1 MADFQPFNLGQVLQ
15 TAEAIKAARSQST
28 TDRLREQYLGEQI
41 QGMRDDR
48 AAKQQERE
56 VVLGKEKAQQ
66 VVAKTGQILQA
77 SDPKN
82 YVEQFEPDLVKNLT
96 ANGVDWATVDDNVV
110 RQMVTAM
117 QNKANQ
123 ELGVAPLES
132 QSVGGATV
140 LTQGG
145 QYKNSFTP
153 RAASDNTPMSY
164 REQQLAKSDPEYAQY
179 LRERR
184 GQGLSVTLP
193 DGTTIS
199 DGGAQP
205 FALPKPAQNKLGEDY
220 TNALAGMQ
228 RLQGIV
234 ASVKPEY
241 LTWAGQAKGAWQGVK
256 AKAGM
261 NLAPEERQNLQGY
274 QTWRSDTLNNL
285 NLYIKEVT
293 GAAMSEAEAKRIQA
307 VMPSTDDDPV
317 SFQSKLDSSMKRL
330 SLVAARSG
338 YLLANPAV
346 SMGDVSLERMQVIVS
361 DRANALYTGYLQQGM
376 SEREARQ
383 QAISEA
389 ANQFGIG
396 NAPAN

>member
-1 MADFQPFNLGQVLQ
+1 MADFQTFSLGSVLQ

-41 QGMRDDR
+41 QNMRSDR
-48 AAKQQERE
+48 ARQTKIDEMTF
-56 VVLGKEKAQQ
+56 GKERAAQEY
-66 VVAKTGQILQA
+66 ARAGHI
-77 SDPKN
+77 
-82 YVEQFEPDLVKNLT
+82 
-96 ANGVDWATVDDNVV
+96 
-110 RQMVTAM
+110 
-117 QNKANQ
+117 
-123 ELGVAPLES
+123 LES
-132 QSVGGATV
+132 QTPKNLIESQFPDLQKTIVGAGADWSVITDDQLREAARQIQAKAGTEAGISPIESQQIGGATV
-140 LTQGG
+140 ITQGG
-145 QYKNSFTP
+145 QYKNAVTP
-153 RAASDNTPMSY
+153 RAATDNTPMSY
-164 REQQLAKSDPEYAQY
+164 RENQLAKNDPEYAQF
-179 LRERR
+179 LSERR

-199 DGGAQP
+199 EGGAQP

-293 GAAMSEAEAKRIQA
+293 GAAMSEAEAARIKS

-383 QAISEA
+383 QAIAEA
-389 ANQFGIG
+389 AKQFGIG

>member
-15 TAEAIKAARSQST
+15 TAEAIKAARAQST

-41 QGMRDDR
+41 QNART
-48 AAKQQERE
+48 ERE
-56 VVLGKEKAQQ
+56 FQTRQREIVLGKEKAQQ
-66 VVAKTGQILQA
+66 IVAKTGQILQVQN
-77 SDPKN
+77 PKN
-82 YVEQFEPDLVKNLT
+82 YVEQYEPDLVKNLA
-96 ANGVDWATVDDNVV
+96 ANGVNWESVDDNAV
-110 RQMVTAM
+110 RQIVTAM

-132 QSVGGATV
+132 QNVGGATV

-153 RAASDNTPMSY
+153 RAETDKTPMSY
-164 REQQLAKSDPEYAQY
+164 REQQLAKSDPEYAQF

-199 DGGAQP
+199 EGGAQP
-205 FALPKPAQNKLGEDY
+205 FALPKPTQNKLGEDY
-220 TNALAGMQ
+220 TNALSGMQ

-241 LTWAGQAKGAWQGVK
+241 LTWAGQAKGTWQGIK
-256 AKAGM
+256 AKAGVD
-261 NLAPEERQNLQGY
+261 LAPEERQNLQGY

-293 GAAMSEAEAKRIQA
+293 GAAMSEAEAKRIQS

-317 SFQSKLDSSMKRL
+317 SFQSKLDSAMKRL

-376 SEREARQ
+376 GEREARQ
-383 QAISEA
+383 KAIAEA

-396 NAPAN
+396 NASAN

>member
-1 MADFQPFNLGQVLQ
+1 MADFQPYNLGQVLQ
-15 TAEAIKAARSQST
+15 TAEAIKASRAQST

-41 QGMRDDR
+41 QGMRAER
-48 AAKQQERE
+48 TRQERADQI
-56 VVLGKEKAQQ
+56 VIGKEKAQQ
-66 VVAKTGQILQA
+66 IVAKAGQILQA
-77 SDPKN
+77 QNPKN
-82 YVEQFEPDLVKNLT
+82 YVEQFEPDLVTNLQN
-96 ANGVDWATVDDNVV
+96 NGVDWATVDDDRV

-117 QNKANQ
+117 QNRANQ
-123 ELGVAPLES
+123 ELGVAPIQS
-132 QSVGGATV
+132 QEVGGATV

-145 QYKNSFTP
+145 QFKNAFKTGAAGQEP
-153 RAASDNTPMSY
+153 NEYRLYERART
-164 REQQLAKSDPEYAQY
+164 DPAFAQF
-179 LRERR
+179 LRERK

-193 DGTTIS
+193 DGTSIS
-199 DGGAQP
+199 EGGAQP
-205 FALPKPAQNKLGEDY
+205 FALPKPTQNKLGEDY

-241 LTWAGQAKGAWQGVK
+241 LTWAGQAKGTWQGVK

-293 GAAMSEAEAKRIQA
+293 GAAMSEAEAKRIQS

-317 SFQSKLDSSMKRL
+317 SFQSKLDSAMKRL

-346 SMGDVSLERMQVIVS
+346 SMGEVSLERMQVIVS

-376 SEREARQ
+376 GEREARQ
-383 QAISEA
+383 QAIAEA

>member
-1 MADFQPFNLGQVLQ
+1 MADFRPFDLGQVLQ
-15 TAEAIKAARSQST
+15 TAEAIKASRAQAT

-41 QGMRDDR
+41 QGMRADR
-48 AAKQQERE
+48 ERQQRQDQI
-56 VVLGKEKAQQ
+56 VIGKEKAQQ
-66 VVAKTGQILQA
+66 IVAKAGQILQA
-77 SDPKN
+77 QNPKN
-82 YVEQFEPDLVKNLT
+82 YVEQYEPDLVKNL
-96 ANGVDWATVDDNVV
+96 ADNGVDWATVDDGTV

-117 QNKANQ
+117 QNRANQ

-132 QSVGGATV
+132 QQVGGATV

-153 RAASDNTPMSY
+153 RAATDSTPMSY
-164 REQQLAKSDPEYAQY
+164 REQQLAKQDPAYAQF

-199 DGGAQP
+199 EGGAQP
-205 FALPKPAQNKLGEDY
+205 FALPKPTQNKLGEDY
-220 TNALAGMQ
+220 TNALSGMQ

-241 LTWAGQAKGAWQGVK
+241 LTWAGQAKGTWQGIK
-256 AKAGM
+256 AKAGA
-261 NLAPEERQNLQGY
+261 NLSPQERQNLQGY

-285 NLYIKEVT
+285 NLYIKEIT
-293 GAAMSEAEAKRIQA
+293 GAAMSEAEAGRIRA
-307 VMPSTDDDPV
+307 VMPSPDDDPV
-317 SFQSKLDSSMKRL
+317 TFQSKLDSGMKRL

-346 SMGDVSLERMQVIVS
+346 SMGDVSIERMQVIVS

-376 SEREARQ
+376 DDREARQ
-383 QAISEA
+383 KAIAEA

-396 NAPAN
+396 NATAN